1 MCKYILKKN
10 KFQLVGGVES
20 SVCVCVCVLSF
31 VLSLRVGR
39 KERLVCLIIHEKLF
53 DVA

>member
-10 KFQLVGGVES
+10 KFQLFGGVEPS
-20 SVCVCVCVLSF
+20 VCVLSF

>member
-10 KFQLVGGVES
+10 KFQLFGGVEPS
-20 SVCVCVCVLSF
+20 GPSVCVLSF
-31 VLSLRVGR
+31 VFSLRVGR